1 MHPYFSL
8 QGRTALVTGGT
19 RGIGKMIAKAFVEAG
34 ANVYVCARDGE
45 ACAQTAE
52 ELSAFGSCHGIA
64 ANLAHEEG
72 VQALASQLAAEIGQ
86 LDILVNNAGT
96 TWGAPL
102 ESYPVKGWE
111 KVMQLNVTSVFSCI
125 QQLLPLLRKA
135 GSAANPARVI
145 NIGSVAG
152 ITSHGEDAYAY
163 GPSKAALHQH
173 VAHVGARTGRAAH
186 QRQRD
191 RPWALPQQ
199 DDSAHRRRC
208 SSHGRRQHADP
219 DEALGPRRRNGRPG
233 DQPGKY
239 RRRLHDREYHP
250 DRWRFQPLRTASR
263 LRLKTACKP

>member
-19 RGIGKMIAKAFVEAG
+19 RGIGKMIAKAFVESG
-34 ANVYVCARDGE
+34 ATVYVCARDGD
-45 ACAQTAE
+45 ACAQTAA
-52 ELSAFGSCHGIA
+52 ELSAFGNCHGIA
-64 ANLAHEEG
+64 ANLGSEEG
-72 VQALASQLAAEIGQ
+72 VQVLAAELSSRLGQ

-102 ESYPVKGWE
+102 ESYPAKGWE

-163 GPSKAALHQH
+163 GPSKAALHQLSRML
-173 VAHVGARTGRAAH
+173 ARELVGQHINVNVIAPGRFPSKMTQFIA
-186 QRQRD
+186 Q
-191 RPWALPQQ
+191 
-199 DDSAHRRRC
+199 
-208 SSHGRRQHADP
+208 
-219 DEALGPRRRNGRPG
+219 DEAAMAEDCALIPMQRWGREEEMAA
-233 DQPGKY
+233 
-239 RRRLHDREYHP
+239 LAIS
-250 DRWRFQPLRTASR
+250 LASTAGAYMTGAIIPIDGGFH
-263 LRLKTACKP
+263 L

>member
-34 ANVYVCARDGE
+34 ATVYVCARDGE
-45 ACAQTAE
+45 ACAQTAA
-52 ELSAFGSCHGIA
+52 ELSAFGTCHGIA
-64 ANLAHEEG
+64 ANLASEEG
-72 VQALASQLAAEIGQ
+72 VHVLAEQLAGKINS

-152 ITSHGEDAYAY
+152 ITSHGEDAYAQHIATDEAAMAEDTALIPMQRW
-163 GPSKAALHQH
+163 GREEEMAAL
-173 VAHVGARTGRAAH
+173 AISLASTAGAYMTGAIIPIDGGFH
-186 QRQRD
+186 
-191 RPWALPQQ
+191 L
-199 DDSAHRRRC
+199 
-208 SSHGRRQHADP
+208 
-219 DEALGPRRRNGRPG
+219 
-233 DQPGKY
+233 
-239 RRRLHDREYHP
+239 
-250 DRWRFQPLRTASR
+250 
-263 LRLKTACKP
+263 